1 MGSGASIREAGAT
14 MSIQTKRV
22 YDPPAGT
29 DGARFLVERLWPR
42 GMKKQALG
50 MEAWLKDV
58 APSDALR
65 KWFAHDP
72 KKWPEFRRRYAKE
85 LDAHPGAWQRIP
97 EAAREGNVTL
107 LYSAHDTKHN
117 NAVALQT
124 YLEAKLKK

>member
-1 MGSGASIREAGAT
+1 MIKL
-14 MSIQTKRV
+14 KRA
-22 YDPPAGT
+22 YQPAGGD

-42 GMKKQALG
+42 GVRKTRLKLDG
-50 MEAWLKDV
+50 WLKDV
-58 APSDALR
+58 APSADLR

-107 LYSAHDTKHN
+107 LYSAHD
-117 NAVALQT
+117 
-124 YLEAKLKK
+124 